1 MSIRELYNEKSRP
14 SLSLEFFPP
23 KTETGKRNLLE
34 RMVRMSALDPLFI
47 TVTWGAGGSTA
58 EKTLELAAI
67 TQRSLNVPVCM
78 HLTCTN
84 TDKTV
89 IDNAL
94 RTCQQVGIRN
104 ILALRGDPS
113 IEDSVGQERVT
124 QEPVDFE
131 HAVDLVRYIR
141 TQYGSYFCIGV
152 AAYPEGHCEGEAEAS
167 EQDPLRDL
175 PYLKEKVDAGADF
188 VITQLFYDVKKFL
201 TFQKLFVDHVSAE
214 VPLIPGLMPI
224 NSFLLFNRAA
234 KLSHASIPKHI
245 LDKIPPE
252 IQPDDNAVKSICV
265 DVLADIIDTIY
276 RETNGRVKCFHFYTL
291 NLEKAVAHIV
301 AKSDVLHHIMKEA
314 EEEEEEEEAKTNVDQ
329 DGDIA
334 LDDGPGTTT
343 LQEDNRKRRRN
354 SSNVSTN
361 FTSNQLAVHKT
372 RRSSIGIPSRKV
384 AISISQGTGT
394 LGRDATWDEFP
405 NGRFGDSRSPAYGE
419 IDGYG
424 PSIKAGSKRALQL
437 WGSPTNVE
445 DLRNI
450 FIKYLENSIDS
461 LPWCDLGLSPESALI
476 QEELI
481 QLNDRGFFT
490 LASQPATNGASST
503 DKILGWGPAHGV
515 VYQKS
520 FVEMFV
526 QKERW
531 NTSLKHIVDHYGREK
546 LTYYVG
552 GSDGSFG
559 SNLEPG
565 SSNVVT
571 WGVFANS
578 QVIQTTI
585 ISEESFKAWRDEAFS
600 IWLEWAKL
608 FPRNSQSN
616 SFLRQMHQDYY
627 LVSVVHHDYNQSD
640 ELWEILLS

>member
-1 MSIRELYNEKSRP
+1 MSIRELYEQRSQP
-14 SLSLEFFPP
+14 TLSLEFFPP

-34 RMVRMSALDPLFI
+34 RMERMSALDPLFI

-58 EKTLELAAI
+58 EKTLELAAL
-67 TQRSLNVPVCM
+67 TQTSLNVPVCM

-84 TDKTV
+84 MDKTV
-89 IDNAL
+89 IDSAL
-94 RTCQQVGIRN
+94 QTCQQVGIRN
-104 ILALRGDPS
+104 ILALRGDPP
-113 IEDSVGQERVT
+113 IEESAGPERTT
-124 QEPVDFE
+124 QENEFE

-141 TQYGSYFCIGV
+141 SQYGSYFCIGV

-167 EQDPLRDL
+167 EQDPLKDI
-175 PYLKEKVDAGADF
+175 PFLKAKVDAGADF
-188 VITQLFYDVKKFL
+188 VVTQLFYDVKKFL
-201 TFQKLFVDHVSAE
+201 SFHKLFMDHVSAE
-214 VPLIPGLMPI
+214 VPLIPGLMPV

-234 KLSHASIPKHI
+234 KLSHASIPQQI
-245 LDKIPPE
+245 LDKFPPE
-252 IQPDDNAVKSICV
+252 IQADDNAVKSICV
-265 DVLADIIDTIY
+265 DMLAEIVETIY
-276 RETNGRVKCFHFYTL
+276 RETHGNVKCFHFYTL

-301 AKSDVLHHIMKEA
+301 AKSSVLNYILEQA
-314 EEEEEEEEAKTNVDQ
+314 EEEEANAQVDQ

-334 LDDGPGTTT
+334 LDDGPETAAF
-343 LQEDNRKRRRN
+343 QEDSRKRRRN
-354 SSNVSTN
+354 SSNVSADLI
-361 FTSNQLAVHKT
+361 SNHIIHNKA
-372 RRSSIGIPSRKV
+372 RRSSTGRTSRKV
-384 AISISQGTGT
+384 AIAISQGSGT

-405 NGRFGDSRSPAYGE
+405 NGRFGDARSPAYGE

-424 PSIKAGSKRALQL
+424 PSIKAGTKRALQL
-437 WGSPTNVE
+437 WGYPTNVE

-450 FIKYLENSIDS
+450 FIKYLENSIDT
-461 LPWCDLGLSPESALI
+461 LPWCDLGLSAESALI

-490 LASQPATNGASST
+490 LASQPAVNGASST
-503 DKILGWGPAHGV
+503 DKILGWGPANGV
-515 VYQKS
+515 VYQKA

-526 QKERW
+526 HKERW
-531 NTSLKHIVDHYGREK
+531 ISGLKRVIDHYGKEK

-552 GSDGSFG
+552 ASDGSF
-559 SNLEPG
+559 STNLEPQ

-571 WGVFANS
+571 WGVFSNS

-616 SFLRQMHQDYY
+616 SFLRQMHQDYF
-627 LVSVVHHDYNQSD
+627 LVSIVHHDYIQPD
-640 ELWEILLS
+640 ELWEILIS